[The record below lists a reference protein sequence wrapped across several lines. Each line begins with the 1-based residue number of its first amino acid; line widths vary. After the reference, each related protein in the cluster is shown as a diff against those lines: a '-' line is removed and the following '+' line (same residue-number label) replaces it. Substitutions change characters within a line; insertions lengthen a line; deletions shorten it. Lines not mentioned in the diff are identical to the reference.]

1 MLVETLLLPAAL
13 GSLVGLIMAL
23 TGAGGG
29 VLAVPLLIFGLH
41 LSVQQAAPVAL
52 IAVGSAAA
60 LGAILGLREGVV
72 RYRAAALIGL
82 MAMAVAPLGVWLAHQ
97 LPPRPLMLGFAGVLL
112 FSAWRMTQ
120 LKDHSRVDTR
130 PPPPCLVDP
139 AQGRLRWTP
148 PCAAMLALTG
158 LLSGLLTGLLGVG
171 GGFVIV
177 PALSRYSDLDL
188 RSITATSLAV
198 IALASLSGVLAASG
212 HGSVDGSLA
221 LRFGAAAML
230 ALLLGRRL
238 ARRLPPA
245 ALRLGFAGVAAAVAL
260 LMLTRALGWI
270 SNAG

>member
-1 MLVETLLLPAAL
+1 MLLDTLLPLLL
-13 GSLVGLIMAL
+13 GGGVGLIMAL

-41 LSVQQAAPVAL
+41 LSVQEAAPVAL
-52 IAVGSAAA
+52 IAVGAAAA
-60 LGAILGLREGVV
+60 LGALLGLREGVV

-82 MAMAVAPLGVWLAHQ
+82 VAMAMAPLGVWLAHQ
-97 LPPRPLMLGFAGVLL
+97 LPPQPLMLGFAGVLL
-112 FSAWRMTQ
+112 FSAWRMAQ
-120 LKDHSRVDTR
+120 RQDAAALAAR
-130 PPPPCLVDP
+130 PAPPCKLDP

-212 HGSVDGSLA
+212 HGSMDWALA

-230 ALLLGRRL
+230 ALVLGRRL
-238 ARRLPPA
+238 AARLPASTLRRGFA
-245 ALRLGFAGVAAAVAL
+245 ALLALVAA
-260 LMLTRALGWI
+260 LMLARALGWI
-270 SNAG
+270 SSTG